1 MSMSN
6 YWLMDSVVDT
16 PEKLLE
22 LDRGGMLRVLR
33 RYPEDCRR
41 AIEIAEATPL
51 GDLEDRAYKAIVFV
65 GMGGS
70 AIGGRLVSDWLLEDS
85 SIPMIVSR
93 GYLLPGFVDKE
104 TLVFAV
110 SYSGNTEETLAAF
123 HEALDRGSAVISV
136 ASGGSLDEA
145 SKENG
150 LPLVRIPRGMR
161 PRAALP
167 YQFFTLATILK
178 RLDLVPRSWDEVEE
192 AIGVLEK
199 LSDELAP
206 EVPADSNP
214 AKRLALGL
222 RGKVP
227 FVYGSRLFEGVAYRF
242 GTQLNENSKV
252 MAASGAFPELFHNA
266 VLGSEGPDETLG
278 PLCILT
284 IRDPEESVEMV
295 RKIDR
300 FNDLLEPNV
309 GGMLEVEAR
318 GRGKLSRMLSVLY
331 IGDYTSTYL
340 GLMYGKDPSAMD
352 AIEELKR
359 V

>member
-1 MSMSN
+1 MSN

-16 PEKLLE
+16 PGKLLE
-22 LDRGGMLRVLR
+22 LDKGGMLRVLR
-33 RYPEDCRR
+33 RYPDDCRR

-51 GDLEDRAYKAIVFV
+51 GDLVDRAYKAVVFA

-70 AIGGRLVSDWLLEDS
+70 AIGGRLVSDWLLRDS
-85 SIPMIVSR
+85 SIPMFVSR
-93 GYLLPGFVDKE
+93 GYLLPGFVDQE

-123 HEALDRGSAVISV
+123 REALDRGSTVISV
-136 ASGGSLDEA
+136 ASGGSLEEA
-145 SKENG
+145 STEKG
-150 LPLVRIPRGMR
+150 LPLVRIPGGMR

-178 RLDLVPRSWDEVEE
+178 RLGLVPSSWGEVEE
-192 AIGVLEK
+192 AISVLEN
-199 LSDELAP
+199 LRDELAP

-214 AKRLALGL
+214 AKKLALGL
-222 RGKVP
+222 RRKVP
-227 FVYGSRLFEGVAYRF
+227 FVYGSRLFEGVAYRL

-252 MAASGAFPELFHNA
+252 PATSGAFPELFHNA
-266 VLGSEGPDETLG
+266 VLGCEGPDEVLD
-278 PLCILT
+278 PLCVLI
-284 IRDPEESVEMV
+284 IRDPEEPDEMV

-300 FNDLLEPNV
+300 FKDLLEPRV

-340 GLMYGKDPSAMD
+340 GLLYGKDPSSMD